1 MGKVRVHELA
11 KKVGLTN
18 SEVISKLQ
26 AGGLAVKTHSS
37 SVHEDEAMGILGKEG
52 ISAPEEKAKPK
63 RKGMMIVRKKDKEA
77 AIVEASEEAPAADV
91 VAADVVAETI
101 TETQVSEGSSDAIEI
116 SDLSG
121 AAVDNVAGEVSVDE
135 PVALEEEKVAVAVE
149 SSTEEIAKSQV
160 EAQESPGDVQNSDT
174 KEVKKDTS
182 PVLRMIDVDKLKA
195 RTINHRLVGK
205 TQRAAPASRQ
215 PKFGAVK
222 ELEVVQDPFG
232 RGREMVDVGRDK
244 KGNKVKSTVQRK
256 VRTPG
261 KREMSPMR
269 ERVMYPTRLRK
280 KKGSRRTVE
289 KVNTADERKASKC
302 VIKMKETITVADLAH
317 QLGLKGT
324 EVIRELMD
332 METMVTINQA
342 IDFETAQIIAEQHEF
357 TIDSIAFNEDSIIDS
372 APQEEV
378 DDSKSKPRPPV
389 VTVMGHVDH
398 GKTSILDAIRRTKVA
413 DGEAGGI
420 TQHIGAYSVS
430 LEQGEIT
437 FLDTPGHAAFTS
449 MRARGAGIT
458 DLVVIVVA
466 ADDGLMPQ
474 TEEAIKH
481 AQAAGVPIIVALNKI
496 DKPEAEPDRVIQE
509 LTQFNLLPEDW
520 GGDTLYI
527 KTSATEGTGI
537 KELLESILLQAEVLE
552 LKSDPDRAAQGVVV
566 EAKLD
571 KGRGPVATV
580 LIQEG
585 TLNRGDAV
593 VVGEYYGKV
602 RAMSDENAN
611 QMKSAGPS
619 YACEIIGLN
628 GVPDA
633 GDTLNMVKNTDA
645 ARTVAEH
652 RENQRKAKAM
662 DANKSMSLDDLMARM
677 DSAKMH
683 ELHVVL
689 KADVQGSVEAVTQA
703 FMKLSDDE
711 VKVNVVYGG
720 VGAIKESD
728 IMLASASEGVV
739 IGFSVRPDAKARQI
753 AEKEGV
759 DIRLYN
765 VIYEAVDEI
774 QKAMEGLLD
783 PDLVEKT
790 IGRAEVRE
798 LFRITKVGTIAGC
811 RVLDGKA
818 QRAAQ
823 IRVVRDSVPVYEG
836 RPSSLKHFKN
846 DVREV
851 DSGAECGV
859 GVEGFNDLKM
869 GDVLEFFMVE
879 EIERKL
885 GSAKLAEKS
894 EVVASAPSA

>member
-26 AGGLAVKTHSS
+26 AGGLTVKTHSS

-52 ISAPEEKAKPK
+52 VSAPVEQPKPK

-77 AIVEASEEAPAADV
+77 AAAQSAEEPAEEPTLEASDEAPVIAETAEVSAEAADGLPADTENLESEASTEEV
-91 VAADVVAETI
+91 VAAAE
-101 TETQVSEGSSDAIEI
+101 D
-116 SDLSG
+116 G
-121 AAVDNVAGEVSVDE
+121 AALVDE
-135 PVALEEEKVAVAVE
+135 SAADESQSPEAQTQEPAEE
-149 SSTEEIAKSQV
+149 AKSV
-160 EAQESPGDVQNSDT
+160 DT
-174 KEVKKDTS
+174 KEVKKGTS

-195 RTINHRLVGK
+195 RTTNHRTSG
-205 TQRAAPASRQ
+205 TAQRTAQRAAPGARQ
-215 PKFGAVK
+215 PKFGAVQ
-222 ELEVVQDPFG
+222 ELQVVQDPFG
-232 RGREMVDVGRDK
+232 RGREMIDVGRDK
-244 KGNKVKSTVQRK
+244 KGGKAKPTTQRK

-280 KKGSRRTVE
+280 KKGSKRSAIE
-289 KVNTADERKASKC
+289 KVSTADERKASKR

-317 QLGLKGT
+317 QLGLKGA
-324 EVIRELMD
+324 EVIGQLMD
-332 METMVTINQA
+332 MGTMVTINQA
-342 IDFETAQIIAEQHEF
+342 VDFDTAQIIAEQHQF

-372 APQEEV
+372 TPQEEV
-378 DDSKSKPRPPV
+378 DESKLKPRPPV

-420 TQHIGAYSVS
+420 TQHIGAYTVS

-571 KGRGPVATV
+571 KGRGAVATV

-602 RAMSDENAN
+602 RAMSDENAK
-611 QMKSAGPS
+611 QMKTAGPS

-633 GDTLNMVKNTDA
+633 GDTLNMVKNTEA

-652 RENQRKAKAM
+652 RENQRKTKAM

-677 DSAKMH
+677 DSSKMH

-774 QKAMEGLLD
+774 KKSMEGLLD

-885 GSAKLAEKS
+885 GSAKPVEKS

>member
-18 SEVISKLQ
+18 SEVIGKLQ

-52 ISAPEEKAKPK
+52 ISAPVEKAKPK

-77 AIVEASEEAPAADV
+77 ASVEASEEAPAADV
-91 VAADVVAETI
+91 VAEPT
-101 TETQVSEGSSDAIEI
+101 TETQLSEGSSDAVET

-121 AAVDNVAGEVSVDE
+121 ADVDNVAGEASVDE

-149 SSTEEIAKSQV
+149 SSTEEIEKS
-160 EAQESPGDVQNSDT
+160 EADAQESPDDVQNVDAQ
-174 KEVKKDTS
+174 EVKKDTS

-195 RTINHRLVGK
+195 RTTNHRLSGN
-205 TQRAAPASRQ
+205 APRPAPTSRQ
-215 PKFGAVK
+215 PKFGAVQ
-222 ELEVVQDPFG
+222 ELQVVQDPFG
-232 RGREMVDVGRDK
+232 RGREMIDVGRDK
-244 KGNKVKSTVQRK
+244 KGNKVKPTTQRK

-280 KKGSRRTVE
+280 KKGSKRTAVE
-289 KVNTADERKASKC
+289 KVSTADERKASKR
-302 VIKMKETITVADLAH
+302 VIKMKESITVADLAH
-317 QLGLKGT
+317 QLGLKGA
-324 EVIRELMD
+324 EVVGQLMD
-332 METMVTINQA
+332 MGTMVTINQA
-342 IDFETAQIIAEQHEF
+342 VDFDTAQIIAEQHEF
-357 TIDSIAFNEDSIIDS
+357 TIDSIAFSEDSIIDS

-378 DDSKSKPRPPV
+378 DESKLKPRPPV

-420 TQHIGAYSVS
+420 TQHIGAYTVS
-430 LEQGEIT
+430 LDQGEIT

-458 DLVVIVVA
+458 DIVIIVVA

-496 DKPEAEPDRVIQE
+496 DKAEAEPDRVIQE

-520 GGDTLYI
+520 GGDTLYV

-571 KGRGPVATV
+571 KGRGAVATV

-602 RAMSDENAN
+602 RAMSDEHAK
-611 QMKSAGPS
+611 QMKTAGPS

-652 RENQRKAKAM
+652 RENQRKTKAM

-677 DSAKMH
+677 DSSKMH

-774 QKAMEGLLD
+774 KKSMEGLLD

-818 QRAAQ
+818 QRAAK

-885 GSAKLAEKS
+885 GSAKPIEKS
-894 EVVASAPSA
+894 EVAPSAPSA

>member
-11 KKVGLTN
+11 KKLGLTN
-18 SEVISKLQ
+18 SDVISKLQ
-26 AGGLAVKTHSS
+26 AAGLSVKTHSS
-37 SVHEDEAMGILGKEG
+37 SVHEDEAMTILGKEG
-52 ISAPEEKAKPK
+52 ISAPSEKPKPK
-63 RKGMMIVRKKDKEA
+63 RKGMMIVRKKDKDKEEVAAVAAEEAPPAEDTAAEEAITASAEEAQESGALAQSDEA
-77 AIVEASEEAPAADV
+77 APAQEESVEAASAEESTEGGEEVSAETAEEAPAEEATGPEGD
-91 VAADVVAETI
+91 AKAE
-101 TETQVSEGSSDAIEI
+101 ETKQ
-116 SDLSG
+116 
-121 AAVDNVAGEVSVDE
+121 
-135 PVALEEEKVAVAVE
+135 
-149 SSTEEIAKSQV
+149 
-160 EAQESPGDVQNSDT
+160 EA
-174 KEVKKDTS
+174 KKDTS

-195 RTINHRLVGK
+195 RTTNHRLSGGG
-205 TQRAAPASRQ
+205 QRPDKKPERGGRQ
-215 PKFGAVK
+215 PKFGAVQ
-222 ELEVVQDPFG
+222 ELQVVQDPFG
-232 RGREMVDVGRDK
+232 RGREMIDVGRDRRGK
-244 KGNKVKSTVQRK
+244 PKPAAAQRK

-261 KREMSPMR
+261 KREVGPVR

-280 KKGSRRTVE
+280 KKGAKGAAVE
-289 KVNTADERKASKC
+289 KVSTADERKASKR

-317 QLGLKGT
+317 QLGLKGA
-324 EVIRELMD
+324 EVVGQLMD
-332 METMVTINQA
+332 MGTMATINQA
-342 IDFETAQIIAEQHEF
+342 IDYDTASLVAEQYEF
-357 TIDSIAFNEDSIIDS
+357 RIESVAFNEDAIIE
-372 APQEEV
+372 AVPQEEV
-378 DDSKSKPRPPV
+378 DESKLKPRPPV

-420 TQHIGAYSVS
+420 TQHIGAYTVS

-458 DLVVIVVA
+458 DLVVVVVA

-481 AQAAGVPIIVALNKI
+481 AQAAEVPIIVALNKI
-496 DKPEAEPDRVIQE
+496 DKEEAEPDRVIQE

-520 GGDTLYI
+520 GGDTLYV

-537 KELLESILLQAEVLE
+537 QELLESILLQSEVLE
-552 LKSDPDRAAQGVVV
+552 LKADPDRAAQGVVV

-571 KGRGPVATV
+571 KGRGAVATV
-580 LIQEG
+580 LVQEG

-593 VVGEYYGKV
+593 VVGEFYGKV
-602 RAMSDENAN
+602 RAMTDENAK
-611 QMKSAGPS
+611 QLKTAGPS

-633 GDTLNMVKNTDA
+633 GDILNSVKNSDA
-645 ARTVAEH
+645 ARTVATH
-652 RENQRKAKAM
+652 REEQRKAKAM
-662 DANKSMSLDDLMARM
+662 EANKAMSLDDLMARM
-677 DSAKMH
+677 DSANVR
-683 ELHVVL
+683 ELNVVL

-703 FMKLSDDE
+703 FLKLSDDE
-711 VKVNVVYGG
+711 VKVNIIYGG

-728 IMLASASEGVV
+728 IMLAAASEGIV
-739 IGFSVRPDAKARQI
+739 IGFSVRPDAKAKQI
-753 AEKEGV
+753 AEREGV
-759 DIRLYN
+759 DIRMYN
-765 VIYEAVDEI
+765 IIYEAIDEI
-774 QKAMEGLLD
+774 KKAMEGLLD

-798 LFRITKVGTIAGC
+798 LFRISKVGTIAGC

-818 QRAAQ
+818 QRAAK

-851 DSGAECGV
+851 DSGAECGI

-869 GDVLEFFMVE
+869 GDVLEFFMIE

-885 GSAKLAEKS
+885 GTPKTPPKS
-894 EVVASAPSA
+894 ASAAESPSL